1 MSNEIVPV
9 PVSSLAPI
17 DYQGQRVVTLS
28 MVDQVHGRPKGT
40 ARRAFNTHKD
50 KMVEGRHYFAIS
62 QPNEIRSL
70 GLGRADGST
79 PAVVNILSEF
89 GYFVLVKSFTD
100 NRSWQVQEQLV
111 DGYFR
116 GAELAAAI
124 SPSFALETLTPA
136 MASQIGGIVKAV
148 SRKQHEESEARMVLQ
163 FEHAVAKMEQDFE
176 SRFKAETAAK
186 LVSIR
191 RGKTSGELW
200 VEIYK
205 LAAFKGSAVWFS
217 GRLCDLKCD
226 TGERSESGGI
236 PSKLFDPDKVAAVM
250 KGGLLSVCRLY
261 VARRS
266 GQGTLFPMPKPRRK
280 KK

>member
-1 MSNEIVPV
+1 MSNQIVPV

-28 MVDQVHGRPKGT
+28 MMDQVHGRPDGT
-40 ARRAFNTHKD
+40 AGRNFRTAKA
-50 KMVEGRHYFAIS
+50 KGRMVEGRHYYELTADDIRRQSLDVAFSIRTSKAI
-62 QPNEIRSL
+62 L
-70 GLGRADGST
+70 LT
-79 PAVVNILSEF
+79 EF
-89 GYFVLVKSFTD
+89 GYMVLVKSFTD
-100 NRSWQVQEQLV
+100 DLAWQVQGDLV
-111 DGYFR
+111 EGYFR

-124 SPSFALETLTPA
+124 APVYALETLTPA

-148 SRKQHEESEARMVLQ
+148 SRKQHEESEARMALQ

-205 LAAFKGSAVWFS
+205 LPAFKGSAAWFS
-217 GRLCDLKCD
+217 RQLCDLKCD

-250 KGGLLSVCRLY
+250 KGGLLSVCHLY

-266 GQGTLFPMPKPRRK
+266 GQASLFPTPKKRRK
-280 KK
+280 